1 MIGDEEEL
9 DKYLIKIVEETS
21 DGGIFDDM
29 EIEISQED
37 DFNEENEESTEKK
50 KITQFIE
57 QDMFPH
63 LGVSST
69 HEEKAILLGKMVRKL
84 LLVNETSINAN
95 KFAQRA
101 NDETNKT
108 NKMYYTQEDRD
119 NYSNKRVETA
129 GVLCFELFRMLYKR
143 FIKSNINQLEKR
155 NRVEMDVISK
165 NAFITTGLH
174 FSFSTGNWGVQKNN
188 YIRTGVAQIPQNKFL
203 LEHSFHILED
213 LLFQWAKKVKIL
225 K

>member
-1 MIGDEEEL
+1 
-9 DKYLIKIVEETS
+9 
-21 DGGIFDDM
+21 
-29 EIEISQED
+29 
-37 DFNEENEESTEKK
+37 
-50 KITQFIE
+50 
-57 QDMFPH
+57 MFPH

-129 GVLCFELFRMLYKR
+129 GVLCFELFVCYTK
-143 FIKSNINQLEKR
+143 
-155 NRVEMDVISK
+155 
-165 NAFITTGLH
+165 
-174 FSFSTGNWGVQKNN
+174 
-188 YIRTGVAQIPQNKFL
+188 
-203 LEHSFHILED
+203 D
-213 LLFQWAKKVKIL
+213 L
-225 K
+225 

>member
-101 NDETNKT
+101 TTKQTKQTKCIIHKKIVTIILINVLKQPEFYVLN
-108 NKMYYTQEDRD
+108 YFVCYT
-119 NYSNKRVETA
+119 K
-129 GVLCFELFRMLYKR
+129 
-143 FIKSNINQLEKR
+143 
-155 NRVEMDVISK
+155 
-165 NAFITTGLH
+165 
-174 FSFSTGNWGVQKNN
+174 
-188 YIRTGVAQIPQNKFL
+188 
-203 LEHSFHILED
+203 D
-213 LLFQWAKKVKIL
+213 L
-225 K
+225 